1 MQNHLFCISRY
12 TKTFAIEQRTSRNLL
27 NTFPSVWKAKEVY
40 TRRSL
45 KQRNGRRRARR
56 ELDQS
61 FKIGSNAVNGRER
74 RSFLFFFFSF
84 AIRYADAR
92 VKRGKRKD
100 TEKAVSCIVGE
111 ACLDVSTVI
120 HAGSNR
126 RPRDTTS
133 YFTADCLR
141 LCAVRIATSTS
152 DHSDDLSRGSSAR
165 GFWLTRSWDKNRRS
179 LGGSCSLRITE
190 NRRFSEF
197 CRVNRI
203 VIAVSEDDRFWDVDD
218 LQLFSTWHG
227 SVVNCGLGFFS
238 SRLWILDY
246 TSFERK
252 DVET

>member
-1 MQNHLFCISRY
+1 MESKGGIHASLVE
-12 TKTFAIEQRTSRNLL
+12 TKKWPKKS
-27 NTFPSVWKAKEVY
+27 S
-40 TRRSL
+40 S
-45 KQRNGRRRARR
+45 RARSIVQNR
-56 ELDQS
+56 
-61 FKIGSNAVNGRER
+61 FER
-74 RSFLFFFFSF
+74 GEWKRKEILSFFFFSF

-227 SVVNCGLGFFS
+227 SVVNCGLDFFS